1 MKITVSAPGM
11 NQDSD
16 TAAEG
21 AAAQGNESTEHDLP
35 EGTTVEDLIARLGLS
50 EFRPEMALVNGE
62 QRDPGHTLSEGDSV
76 ALSGPLGGM

>member
-62 QRDPGHTLSEGDSV
+62 QRDLSHTLSEGDSV
-76 ALSGPLGGM
+76 ALSGPIGGM

>member
-21 AAAQGNESTEHDLP
+21 AAAQGNKSTEHDLP

-62 QRDPGHTLSEGDSV
+62 QRDLGHTLSDGDSV